1 MFQIEI
7 LMAGKKENNTDI
19 QLNLD
24 EKDLG
29 ILKLL
34 QEDAKMTIRDI
45 ARQLNL
51 STTPV
56 YERIR
61 KMEQAGVIKQYAA
74 IVDPRKINK
83 SLTVLCYITLKEHN
97 KKCGRKFIQEILS
110 FTEVTECLNI
120 SGEFDFMI
128 KVQVK
133 DMDEYREFYVNKL
146 GELDNLSHTQSIFV
160 ISVIKATHQV
170 VF

>member
-1 MFQIEI
+1 MDH
-7 LMAGKKENNTDI
+7 KKE
-19 QLNLD
+19 QLTPALTLD
-24 EKDLG
+24 EKDMG
-29 ILKLL
+29 ILRLL
-34 QEDAKMTIRDI
+34 QQDAKMTIRDI

-61 KMEQAGVIKQYAA
+61 KMEQAGVIRQYAA

-83 SLTVLCYITLKEHN
+83 GMTVLVYITLKEHN
-97 KKCGRKFIQEILS
+97 KKNGKKFIQEIVS
-110 FTEVTECLNI
+110 FQEVTECLNI

-160 ISVIKATHQV
+160 ISVIKETHQV
-170 VF
+170 VY

>member
-1 MFQIEI
+1 MDH
-7 LMAGKKENNTDI
+7 KKEQTPPP
-19 QLNLD
+19 LTLD
-24 EKDLG
+24 EKDMG
-29 ILKLL
+29 ILRLL
-34 QEDAKMTIRDI
+34 QQDAKMTIRDI

-61 KMEQAGVIKQYAA
+61 KMEQAGVIRQYAA

-83 SLTVLCYITLKEHN
+83 GMTVLVYITLKEHN
-97 KKCGRKFIQEILS
+97 KKNGKKFIQEIVS
-110 FTEVTECLNI
+110 FQEVTECLNI

-160 ISVIKATHQV
+160 ISVIKETHQV
-170 VF
+170 VY

>member
-1 MFQIEI
+1 MDH
-7 LMAGKKENNTDI
+7 KKEQVIPT
-19 QLNLD
+19 LTLD
-24 EKDLG
+24 EKDMG
-29 ILKLL
+29 ILRLL
-34 QEDAKMTIRDI
+34 QQDAKMTIRDI

-61 KMEQAGVIKQYAA
+61 KMEQAGVIRQYAA

-83 SLTVLCYITLKEHN
+83 GMTVLVYITLKEHN
-97 KKCGRKFIQEILS
+97 KKNGKKFIQEIVS
-110 FTEVTECLNI
+110 FQEVTECLNI

-160 ISVIKATHQV
+160 ISVIKETHQV
-170 VF
+170 VY

>member
-1 MFQIEI
+1 MDP
-7 LMAGKKENNTDI
+7 KKEQVPPALT
-19 QLNLD
+19 LD
-24 EKDLG
+24 EKDMG
-29 ILKLL
+29 ILRLL
-34 QEDAKMTIRDI
+34 QQDAKMTIRDI

-61 KMEQAGVIKQYAA
+61 KMEQAGVIRQYAA

-83 SLTVLCYITLKEHN
+83 GMTVLVYITLKEHN
-97 KKCGRKFIQEILS
+97 KKNGKKFIQEIVS
-110 FTEVTECLNI
+110 FQEVTECLNI

-160 ISVIKATHQV
+160 ISVIKETHQV
-170 VF
+170 VY

>member
-1 MFQIEI
+1 MVN
-7 LMAGKKENNTDI
+7 KKENTTDTP
-19 QLNLD
+19 LSLD
-24 EKDLG
+24 EKDMG

-34 QEDAKMTIRDI
+34 QKDAKMTIRDI
-45 ARQLNL
+45 AAQLNL

-97 KKCGRKFIQEILS
+97 KKCGKKFIQEI
-110 FTEVTECLNI
+110 
-120 SGEFDFMI
+120 DFMI

>member
-1 MFQIEI
+1 MFQIGKV
-7 LMAGKKENNTDI
+7 MAGKKENNTDI

-34 QEDAKMTIRDI
+34 QQDAKMTIRDI

>member
-1 MFQIEI
+1 MFQIDTY
-7 LMAGKKENNTDI
+7 MPGKKENNTDI

-34 QEDAKMTIRDI
+34 QQDAKMTIRDI

>member
-1 MFQIEI
+1 MFQTEI

>member
-1 MFQIEI
+1 MNS
-7 LMAGKKENNTDI
+7 KKENTPELQI
-19 QLNLD
+19 SLD
-24 EKDLG
+24 EKDMG

-34 QEDAKMTIRDI
+34 QKDAKMTIRDI

-74 IVDPRKINK
+74 IVDPKKIDK
-83 SLTVLCYITLKEHN
+83 GLTVLCYITLKEHN
-97 KKCGRKFIQEILS
+97 KKYGRKFIQEIIS

-170 VF
+170 VY

>member
-1 MFQIEI
+1 MSTKQPAINPAP
-7 LMAGKKENNTDI
+7 L
-19 QLNLD
+19 QLD
-24 EKDLG
+24 EKDMA

-34 QEDAKMTIRDI
+34 QIDAKMTIRDI
-45 ARQLNL
+45 ASQLNL

-74 IVDPRKINK
+74 IVDPKKINK
-83 SLTVLCYITLKEHN
+83 GLTVLCYITLKEHS
-97 KKCGRKFIQEILS
+97 KKYGKKFIQEILS

-160 ISVIKATHQV
+160 ISVIKTTHQV

>member
-1 MFQIEI
+1 ME
-7 LMAGKKENNTDI
+7 TT
-19 QLNLD
+19 QLVLD
-24 EKDLG
+24 EKDMN
-29 ILKLL
+29 ILRLL
-34 QEDAKMTIRDI
+34 QQDAKMTMRDI
-45 ARQLNL
+45 AAQLNM

-61 KMEQAGVIKQYAA
+61 KMEQAGIIKQYAA
-74 IVDPRKINK
+74 IVDPSKIGK
-83 SLTVLCYITLKEHN
+83 GLTVLVYITLKEHN
-97 KKCGRKFIQEILS
+97 KKYGKKFIQEILN
-110 FTEVTECLNI
+110 FHEITECLNI

-128 KVQVK
+128 KVQVR

-170 VF
+170 VY

>member
-1 MFQIEI
+1 MDH
-7 LMAGKKENNTDI
+7 KKEQATPPP
-19 QLNLD
+19 LNLD
-24 EKDLG
+24 EKDMG
-29 ILKLL
+29 ILRLL
-34 QEDAKMTIRDI
+34 QQDAKMTIRDI

-61 KMEQAGVIKQYAA
+61 KMEQAGVIRQYAA

-83 SLTVLCYITLKEHN
+83 GMTVLVYITLKEHN
-97 KKCGRKFIQEILS
+97 KKNGKKFIQEIIS
-110 FTEVTECLNI
+110 FQEVTECLNI

-160 ISVIKATHQV
+160 ISVIKETHQV
-170 VF
+170 VY

>member
-1 MFQIEI
+1 MFQIDTG
-7 LMAGKKENNTDI
+7 MPGKKENNTDI

-34 QEDAKMTIRDI
+34 QQDAKMTIRDI

-97 KKCGRKFIQEILS
+97 KKCGRKFIQEILG

>member
-1 MFQIEI
+1 MVS
-7 LMAGKKENNTDI
+7 KKENNTEDI

-34 QEDAKMTIRDI
+34 QQDAKMTIRDI

-97 KKCGRKFIQEILS
+97 KKCGKKFIQEILG

>member
-1 MFQIEI
+1 MQE
-7 LMAGKKENNTDI
+7 I
-19 QLNLD
+19 QLALD
-24 EKDLG
+24 ERDMN

-34 QEDAKMTIRDI
+34 QQDAKMTIRDI
-45 ARQLNL
+45 ASQLNL

-74 IVDPRKINK
+74 IVDPRKIGK
-83 SLTVLCYITLKEHN
+83 GLTVLCYITLKEHN
-97 KKCGRKFIQEILS
+97 KKYGKKFIQEILT
-110 FTEVTECLNI
+110 FPEITECLNI

-170 VF
+170 VY

>member
-1 MFQIEI
+1 MD
-7 LMAGKKENNTDI
+7 LPDI
-19 QLNLD
+19 ALD

-45 ARQLNL
+45 ASRMNL

-61 KMEQAGVIKQYAA
+61 KMEQAGVIRQYAA

-83 SLTVLCYITLKEHN
+83 GLTVLCYISLKEHG
-97 KKCGRKFIQEILS
+97 KKAGGKFIKEVTG

-120 SGEFDFMI
+120 SGQFDFML
-128 KVQVK
+128 KVQVR
-133 DMDEYREFYVNKL
+133 DMNAYYEFNVNKL
-146 GELDNLSHTQSIFV
+146 GELDNIGHMESVFV
-160 ISVIKATHQV
+160 MSVIKATHKIV
-170 VF
+170 

>member
-1 MFQIEI
+1 MDH
-7 LMAGKKENNTDI
+7 KKEQTPP
-19 QLNLD
+19 LTLD
-24 EKDLG
+24 EKDMG
-29 ILKLL
+29 ILRLL
-34 QEDAKMTIRDI
+34 QQDAKMTIRDI

-61 KMEQAGVIKQYAA
+61 KMEQAGVIRQYAA

-83 SLTVLCYITLKEHN
+83 GMTVLVYITLKEHN
-97 KKCGRKFIQEILS
+97 KKNGKKFIQEIVS
-110 FTEVTECLNI
+110 FQEVTECLNI

-160 ISVIKATHQV
+160 ISVIKETHQV
-170 VF
+170 VY

>member
-1 MFQIEI
+1 MPTKQPTINPAP
-7 LMAGKKENNTDI
+7 L
-19 QLNLD
+19 QLD
-24 EKDLG
+24 EKDMA

-34 QEDAKMTIRDI
+34 QIDAKMTIRDI
-45 ARQLNL
+45 ASQLNL

-74 IVDPRKINK
+74 IVDPKKINK
-83 SLTVLCYITLKEHN
+83 GLTVLCYITLKEHS
-97 KKCGRKFIQEILS
+97 KKYGKKFIQEILS

-160 ISVIKATHQV
+160 ISVIKTTHQV

>member
-1 MFQIEI
+1 MDH
-7 LMAGKKENNTDI
+7 KKE
-19 QLNLD
+19 QLTPALTLD
-24 EKDLG
+24 EKDMG
-29 ILKLL
+29 ILRLL
-34 QEDAKMTIRDI
+34 QQDAKMTIRDI

-61 KMEQAGVIKQYAA
+61 KMEQAGVIRQYAA

-83 SLTVLCYITLKEHN
+83 GMTVLVYITLKEHN
-97 KKCGRKFIQEILS
+97 KKNGKKFIQEIVA
-110 FTEVTECLNI
+110 FQEVTECLNI

-160 ISVIKATHQV
+160 ISVIKETHQV
-170 VF
+170 VY

>member
-1 MFQIEI
+1 MNS
-7 LMAGKKENNTDI
+7 KKENTPELQI
-19 QLNLD
+19 SLD
-24 EKDLG
+24 EKDMG

-34 QEDAKMTIRDI
+34 QKDAKMTIRDM

-74 IVDPRKINK
+74 IVDPKKIDK
-83 SLTVLCYITLKEHN
+83 GLTVLCYITLKEHN
-97 KKCGRKFIQEILS
+97 KKYGRKFIQEIIS

-170 VF
+170 VY

>member
-1 MFQIEI
+1 MDH
-7 LMAGKKENNTDI
+7 KKEQAPPPLT
-19 QLNLD
+19 LD
-24 EKDLG
+24 EKDMG
-29 ILKLL
+29 ILRLL
-34 QEDAKMTIRDI
+34 QQDAKMTIRDI

-61 KMEQAGVIKQYAA
+61 KMEQAGVIRQYAA

-83 SLTVLCYITLKEHN
+83 GMTVLVYITLKEHN
-97 KKCGRKFIQEILS
+97 KKNGKKFIQEIVS
-110 FTEVTECLNI
+110 FQEVTECLNI

-160 ISVIKATHQV
+160 ISVIKETHQV
-170 VF
+170 VY

>member
-1 MFQIEI
+1 LFQIDTG
-7 LMAGKKENNTDI
+7 MPGKKENNTDI

-34 QEDAKMTIRDI
+34 QQDAKMTIRDI

-97 KKCGRKFIQEILS
+97 KKCGRKFIQEILG

>member
-1 MFQIEI
+1 MDH
-7 LMAGKKENNTDI
+7 KKE
-19 QLNLD
+19 QAPPPLALD
-24 EKDLG
+24 EKDMG
-29 ILKLL
+29 ILRLL
-34 QEDAKMTIRDI
+34 QQDAKMTIRDI

-61 KMEQAGVIKQYAA
+61 KMEQAGVIRQYAA

-83 SLTVLCYITLKEHN
+83 GMTVLVYITLKEHN
-97 KKCGRKFIQEILS
+97 KKNGKKFIQEIVS
-110 FTEVTECLNI
+110 FQEVTECLNI

-160 ISVIKATHQV
+160 ISVIKETHQV
-170 VF
+170 VY

>member
-1 MFQIEI
+1 MDH
-7 LMAGKKENNTDI
+7 KKEQELPALT
-19 QLNLD
+19 LD
-24 EKDLG
+24 DKDMG
-29 ILKLL
+29 ILRLL
-34 QEDAKMTIRDI
+34 QQDAKMTIRDI

-61 KMEQAGVIKQYAA
+61 KMEQAGVIRQYAA

-83 SLTVLCYITLKEHN
+83 GMTVLVYITLKEHN
-97 KKCGRKFIQEILS
+97 KKNGKKFIQEIVA
-110 FTEVTECLNI
+110 FQEVTECLNI

-160 ISVIKATHQV
+160 ISVIKETHQV
-170 VF
+170 VY